1 MKKIIYLIMMMMLI
15 SCSSHRKIR
24 SSSEVKATDNA
35 SLISQY
41 LAKSLSEDIN
51 IEWTLEDDS
60 VCCQIDN
67 SANYKDNIK
76 PTQRKP
82 PKKGKIHI
90 RIAKHDN
97 ITCQHITE
105 EKKVKR
111 TEKNK
116 TKEKKYTKPNV
127 KKKNYKILVNSI
139 IIIIFGFFVKYL
151 FSREKSLKKIWN
163 RIKNSLTLRH
173 P

>member
-1 MKKIIYLIMMMMLI
+1 MKKIVYLILMLI
-15 SCSSHRKIR
+15 VVSCTSHRKVTE
-24 SSSEVKATDNA
+24 SSSIEAKDNS

-41 LAKSLSEDIN
+41 LEKSLAEDIN
-51 IEWTLEDDS
+51 IEWTLEDDTVS
-60 VCCQIDN
+60 YQIDN
-67 SANYKDNIK
+67 SASYKDSIK
-76 PTQRKP
+76 PPQSKP

-90 RIAKHDN
+90 KIAGHEN
-97 ITCQHITE
+97 INSQHIAE
-105 EKKVKR
+105 EKKVQR

-116 TKEKKYTKPNV
+116 TEEKQFTQPNV

-151 FSREKSLKKIWN
+151 FSHKKSLKKIWN
-163 RIKNSLTLRH
+163 KIKNSLTLRH

>member
-1 MKKIIYLIMMMMLI
+1 MVI
-15 SCSSHRKIR
+15 SCSSHQKIST
-24 SSSEVKATDNA
+24 SSNIKATDNT

-41 LAKSLSEDIN
+41 LKKSLAKDID
-51 IEWTLEDDS
+51 IEWILEDDTLR
-60 VCCQIDN
+60 CQIDN
-67 SANYKDNIK
+67 YASFKDSIK
-76 PTQRKP
+76 PAQRKP

-90 RIAKHDN
+90 RIAKHEN
-97 ITCQHITE
+97 ITSQHIAE

-116 TKEKKYTKPNV
+116 TEEKQYTQPNV

-151 FSREKSLKKIWN
+151 FSHKNNLKKIWHK
-163 RIKNSLTLRH
+163 IKNSLTLRH